1 MLDKTTLKQRTAM
14 VIDQFEGIVPQ
25 YEAFY
30 IHSIVYAADRANE
43 AFKRFESVVSELES
57 KELAVSTV
65 QEALTHAG
73 ALSRF
78 FWPPNNA
85 GKLAVT
91 RGERLCKAFDLDDS
105 SPLRSRDLR
114 HAFEHF
120 DEKLDQ
126 FLLQK
131 DRGYFFPGPMVGE
144 QVLADAEIGH
154 IFRLVDATHN
164 ICVLLGKKFQFLPI
178 REEVHRILIRALEM
192 DKEGCRLIIQI

>member
-1 MLDKTTLKQRTAM
+1 MLDKTALEQRTSM

-30 IHSIVYAADRANE
+30 IHSIIYAADRGNE
-43 AFKRFESVVSELES
+43 AFNRFDTVISESVS

-65 QEALTHAG
+65 QEALAHAG

-78 FWPPNNA
+78 FWPPKKA
-85 GKLAVT
+85 GKLAVI

-114 HAFEHF
+114 NAFEHF
-120 DEKLDQ
+120 DENLDQ
-126 FLLQK
+126 FLLQN
-131 DRGYFFPGPMVGE
+131 DSGYFFPGPMVGE
-144 QVLADAEIGH
+144 HVLADEEIGH
-154 IFRLVDATHN
+154 IFRLVDPAHN

-178 REEVHRILIRALEM
+178 REEVHRILLRALAM
-192 DKEGCRLIIQI
+192 DKEGCRLP